1 MKRLAI
7 FDFDGTITSKDSL
20 LEFIKFY
27 RGEYKFYLG
36 LVLLSPVLV
45 LYTIKIIPNWRA
57 KEIVLSYFF
66 GNEDVEAFAK
76 RCKAFAENK
85 LPLLVKPSALKAIKK
100 HQANGDRVVVIS
112 ASAENWLKHWCQKY
126 DLELIATQLEVK
138 NNKITGKIEGENC
151 YGIEKRKRLE
161 AYLNLKEYKQ
171 IYAYG
176 DSGGDK
182 DILALA
188 THPHFRYF
196 H

>member
-1 MKRLAI
+1 MKGLAI
-7 FDFDGTITSKDSL
+7 FDFDGTITKKDSL

-27 RGEYKFYLG
+27 RGDYKFYFG

-45 LYTIKIIPNWRA
+45 LYAFKIIPNWRA

-66 GNEDVEAFAK
+66 GNEDEDVFSL

-85 LPLLVKPSALKAIKK
+85 LPLLVKSSALKAIKK
-100 HQANGDRVVVIS
+100 HQSNGDRVVVIS
-112 ASAENWLKHWCQKY
+112 ASAENWLMHWCQQHG
-126 DLELIATQLEVK
+126 LELIATQLEVK
-138 NNKITGKIEGENC
+138 NNKITGKIDGLNC
-151 YGIEKRKRLE
+151 YGIEKRNRLE
-161 AYLNLKEYKQ
+161 AYLKVKEYKE

-176 DSGGDK
+176 DSSGDK

-188 THPHFRYF
+188 THAYYRHF

>member
-1 MKRLAI
+1 MKVLAI
-7 FDFDGTITSKDSL
+7 FDFDGTITKKDSL
-20 LEFIKFY
+20 LEFIKIY
-27 RGEYKFYLG
+27 RGSYKFYFG

-66 GNEDVEAFAK
+66 GNEDVEAFAQ